1 MLRPRNSRSSGL
13 TPSFPLPPIEL
24 DRSEDEV
31 RHKNGS
37 PRGSTAAGLVFIAFW
52 LLSISG
58 CGHGRNALPEL
69 RKESLALTQQA
80 GNRALSLEGRLRIA
94 QDLFQHHRAY
104 DPIIRQ
110 PSAAAA
116 ATQQAAR
123 TLQRSDVDTAG
134 ATMHSIAE
142 EYLTNG
148 ETDKARAIY
157 YSILTLFT
165 DEESVS
171 IHKAAAARLQ
181 ELDEREQRKKALQ

>member
-13 TPSFPLPPIEL
+13 TPSFPQPPIEA

-37 PRGSTAAGLVFIAFW
+37 PRGSTAASLVFIALW
-52 LLSISG
+52 LLSLSG
-58 CGHGRNALPEL
+58 CGHGQNALPEL

-94 QDLFQHHRAY
+94 QDLFQHQRAY

-110 PSAAAA
+110 PSATASA
-116 ATQQAAR
+116 QQTAR
-123 TLQRSDVDTAG
+123 TLQRSDADTAG

-142 EYLTNG
+142 EYLING